1 MKKKVLI
8 VLLIIILIALV
19 LGTMYLIDRKMM
31 KDNKPVIFSTWGNKY
46 APPASTYSSN
56 PTINVENNYSK
67 TINNITIELNIPTDW
82 HYEEH
87 TRNKEENDF
96 YEFALKLY
104 KSDSNKNTILYYYTG
119 PFGVCGTGRTDKKMY
134 LNNGAEAS
142 IGYYDN
148 SEVWSDISFYNLNP
162 NVAFINYGLEESEA
176 QEVLD
181 FVKTIRIIDTTST
194 TKESDRKAENVKL
207 EIKEGTLTN
216 TGATVIIT
224 DKNENPYGWGVP
236 YFIEINE
243 GGLWTKAQDLYRIS
257 WVEIAYELD
266 ENGQYEQE
274 INWEGFYGKLK
285 PGNYRLV
292 KNVYDNGYIN
302 FYVEFTIE

>member
-31 KDNKPVIFSTWGNKY
+31 KNNKPVIFSTWGY
-46 APPASTYSSN
+46 SYTPPVSTYSSN

-67 TINNITIELNIPTDW
+67 TIDNITIELNIPNDW
-82 HYEEH
+82 HYEELP
-87 TRNKEENDF
+87 RNEENDF
-96 YEFALKLY
+96 YKFALKLY
-104 KSDSNKNTILYYYTG
+104 KSDSSKNTILYYYTG

-134 LNNGAEAS
+134 LNNGAEAG

-148 SEVWSDISFYNLNP
+148 SKVWSDISFYPLNT
-162 NVAFINYGLEESEA
+162 NIAFLNGGLEGNEA

-181 FVKTIRIIDTTST
+181 FVKSIRIIDNTST
-194 TKESDRKAENVKL
+194 IKESDRKTENVKL

-236 YFIEINE
+236 YFIEIEEDGIWAELEN
-243 GGLWTKAQDLYRIS
+243 LLDFAWI
-257 WVEIAYELD
+257 EIAYELD

-274 INWEGFYGKLK
+274 INWEKFYGELK

>member
-1 MKKKVLI
+1 MKKKILI
-8 VLLIIILIALV
+8 VLLVIVLIFLII
-19 LGTMYLIDRKMM
+19 GTMYLIDRKMM

-46 APPASTYSSN
+46 APPASTHSSN
-56 PTINVENNYSK
+56 PTINVETNYSK
-67 TINNITIELNIPTDW
+67 TIDNITIELNIPNDW
-82 HYEEH
+82 HYEELP
-87 TRNKEENDF
+87 RNEENDF
-96 YEFALKLY
+96 YKFALKLY
-104 KSDSNKNTILYYYTG
+104 KGDSSKNTILYYYHNQ
-119 PFGVCGTGRTDKKMY
+119 FGVCGTGRTDKKMY
-134 LNNGAEAS
+134 LNNGAEAG

-148 SEVWSDISFYNLNP
+148 SKVWSDISFYPLNT
-162 NVAFINYGLEESEA
+162 NIAFLNGGLEGNEA

-181 FVKTIRIIDTTST
+181 FVKTIRIIDNTST
-194 TKESDRKAENVKL
+194 IKESDRKAENVKL
-207 EIKEGTLTN
+207 EIKEGTLTS

-236 YFIEINE
+236 YFIEIE
-243 GGLWTKAQDLYRIS
+243 EDGLWTEAQDLYRIS
-257 WVEIAYELD
+257 WIEIAYELD

-274 INWEGFYGKLK
+274 INWEKFYGELK

>member
-1 MKKKVLI
+1 MKKKILI
-8 VLLIIILIALV
+8 VLLVIVLILLII
-19 LGTMYLIDRKMM
+19 GTMYLIDRKMM

-46 APPASTYSSN
+46 APPASTHSSN
-56 PTINVENNYSK
+56 PTINVETNYSK
-67 TINNITIELNIPTDW
+67 TIDNITIELNIPNDW
-82 HYEEH
+82 HYEELP
-87 TRNKEENDF
+87 RNEENDF
-96 YEFALKLY
+96 YKFALKLY
-104 KSDSNKNTILYYYTG
+104 KSDSSKNAILYYYHNQ
-119 PFGVCGTGRTDKKMY
+119 FGVCGTGRTNKKMY
-134 LNNGAEAS
+134 LNNGAEAG

-148 SEVWSDISFYNLNP
+148 SKVWSDISFYPLNT
-162 NVAFINYGLEESEA
+162 NIAFLNGGLEGNEA

-181 FVKTIRIIDTTST
+181 FVKTIRIIDNTST
-194 TKESDRKAENVKL
+194 IKESDRKAENVKL
-207 EIKEGTLTN
+207 EIKEGTLTS

-236 YFIEINE
+236 YFIEIE
-243 GGLWTKAQDLYRIS
+243 EDGIWTEAQDLYRIS
-257 WVEIAYELD
+257 WIEIAYELD

-274 INWEGFYGKLK
+274 INWEKFYGELK

>member
-1 MKKKVLI
+1 MKKKILI
-8 VLLIIILIALV
+8 VLLVIVLIFLII
-19 LGTMYLIDRKMM
+19 GTMYLIDRKMM
-31 KDNKPVIFSTWGNKY
+31 IDNKPVIFSTWGY
-46 APPASTYSSN
+46 DYTPPVSTHSSN

-67 TINNITIELNIPTDW
+67 TIDNITIELNIPTDW
-82 HYEEH
+82 HYEEY

-104 KSDSNKNTILYYYTG
+104 KSDSSKNTILYYYTG

-134 LNNGAEAS
+134 LNNGAEAG

-148 SEVWSDISFYNLNP
+148 SEVWSDISFYNSNP

-181 FVKTIRIIDTTST
+181 FVKTIRIIDNTST
-194 TKESDRKAENVKL
+194 IKESDRKAENVKL

-224 DKNENPYGWGVP
+224 DKNKNPYGWGVP
-236 YFIEINE
+236 YFIEIEEDGIWAEIENLLDFE
-243 GGLWTKAQDLYRIS
+243 WI
-257 WVEIAYELD
+257 EIAYELD
-266 ENGQYEQE
+266 ENGQYEQK
-274 INWEGFYGKLK
+274 INWENYYGELQ
-285 PGNYRLV
+285 PGTYRLG

>member
-1 MKKKVLI
+1 MKKKILI
-8 VLLIIILIALV
+8 VLLVIVLIFLII
-19 LGTMYLIDRKMM
+19 GTMYLIDRKMM

-46 APPASTYSSN
+46 APPASTHSSN
-56 PTINVENNYSK
+56 PTINVETNYSK
-67 TINNITIELNIPTDW
+67 TIDNITIELNIPNDW
-82 HYEEH
+82 HYEELP
-87 TRNKEENDF
+87 RNEENDF
-96 YEFALKLY
+96 YKFALKLY
-104 KSDSNKNTILYYYTG
+104 KGDSSKNTILYYYHNQ
-119 PFGVCGTGRTDKKMY
+119 FGVCGTGRTDKKMY
-134 LNNGAEAS
+134 LNNGAEAG

-148 SEVWSDISFYNLNP
+148 SKVWSDISFYPLNT
-162 NVAFINYGLEESEA
+162 NIAFLNGGLEGNEA

-181 FVKTIRIIDTTST
+181 FVKTIRIIDNTST
-194 TKESDRKAENVKL
+194 IKEFDRKAENVKL
-207 EIKEGTLTN
+207 EIKEGTLTS

-243 GGLWTKAQDLYRIS
+243 GGLWTEAQDLCRIS
-257 WVEIAYELD
+257 WIEIAYELD

-274 INWEGFYGKLK
+274 INWEKFYGELK

-292 KNVYDNGYIN
+292 KNVYENVYIN

>member
-19 LGTMYLIDRKMM
+19 LGTMYLIDRKRM
-31 KDNKPVIFSTWGNKY
+31 KDNKPVIFSDWGY
-46 APPASTYSSN
+46 IYTPPVSTNSSN

-67 TINNITIELNIPTDW
+67 TIDNITIELNIPNDW
-82 HYEEH
+82 HYEELP
-87 TRNKEENDF
+87 RNEENDF
-96 YEFALKLY
+96 YKFALKLY
-104 KSDSNKNTILYYYTG
+104 KSDSNKNAILYYYHNQ
-119 PFGVCGTGRTDKKMY
+119 FGVCGTGRTDKKMY
-134 LNNGAEAS
+134 INNGAEAG

-148 SEVWSDISFYNLNP
+148 SKVWSDISFYPLNT
-162 NVAFINYGLEESEA
+162 NIAFLNGGLEGNEA

-181 FVKTIRIIDTTST
+181 FVKTIRIIDNEST
-194 TKESDRKAENVKL
+194 IKEFDRKAENVKL

-216 TGATVIIT
+216 TSATVIIT

-236 YFIEINE
+236 YFIEIEEDGIWAELEN
-243 GGLWTKAQDLYRIS
+243 LLDFAWI
-257 WVEIAYELD
+257 EIAYELD
-266 ENGQYEQE
+266 ENGQYEQK
-274 INWEGFYGKLK
+274 INWENYYGELK
-285 PGNYRLV
+285 PGNYRLG

>member
-1 MKKKVLI
+1 MKKKILI
-8 VLLIIILIALV
+8 VLLVIVLILLII
-19 LGTMYLIDRKMM
+19 GTMYLIDRKMM

-46 APPASTYSSN
+46 APPASTHSSN
-56 PTINVENNYSK
+56 PTINVETNYSK
-67 TINNITIELNIPTDW
+67 TIDNITIELNIPNDW
-82 HYEEH
+82 HYEELP
-87 TRNKEENDF
+87 RNEENDF
-96 YEFALKLY
+96 YKFALKLY
-104 KSDSNKNTILYYYTG
+104 KSDSSKNTILYYYHNQ
-119 PFGVCGTGRTDKKMY
+119 FGVCGTGRTDKKMY
-134 LNNGAEAS
+134 LNNGAEAG

-148 SEVWSDISFYNLNP
+148 SKVWSDISFYPLNT
-162 NVAFINYGLEESEA
+162 NIAFLNGGLEGNEA

-181 FVKTIRIIDTTST
+181 FVKTIRIIDNTST
-194 TKESDRKAENVKL
+194 IKESDRKAENVKL

-243 GGLWTKAQDLYRIS
+243 GGLWTEAQDLYRIS

-274 INWEGFYGKLK
+274 INWEKFYGELK